1 MGRRNLYKRVL
12 IVSIEWLKTTEGSAV
27 AKLKTSQL
35 SFNKKTQDLPKSNT
49 HKKCVLVCTLK
60 LVCTSEILH

>member
-12 IVSIEWLKTTEGSAV
+12 IVSIEWLKTIEGSAV
-27 AKLKTSQL
+27 AEAKQKTSQNCSQPQP

-49 HKKCVLVCTLK
+49 HKKNVL
-60 LVCTSEILH
+60 